1 MSKYD
6 FGYNIEE
13 NRTNRWAFENVEVNS
28 RVLELG
34 PAGGTLT
41 KSLYEKKKC
50 HIDIV
55 ELDEQDGKLAAQYA
69 EKAVVGTNGNLNLD
83 YWYEVFSENRYD
95 YIVAL
100 DVLEHLANPEHTLR
114 KASKLLKPTGK
125 ILLSVPNVAH
135 NAVIIELLQNRFTY
149 GRLGLLDNTHIH
161 FFAYESICQML
172 KNVGLYIN
180 KQEAV
185 LKCVSDT
192 ELPSRYEDLGAELG
206 HLLKQRKYGEVYQY
220 LLELSFNSEQK
231 TIDLLGNGQ
240 IKEPIYARILPDGES
255 QNEISVEIQEGW
267 NEVTVELPKDYLM
280 KSIRFIPYEG
290 SGIVE
295 HLQIIGYG
303 NSESEMSYNWT
314 SAQKLGNESFFVHL
328 GNHMNEMNYLIN
340 EEYSALKI
348 KYRLVPF
355 YGERELYAAECFQK
369 EIVKSGKR
377 EESLQEKLRET
388 DLVSKR
394 KITDQKA
401 EIESLRQD
409 KILLKERIQKE
420 MEENERREEALRQD
434 KTLLKEHFQTLQVLV
449 EEIKHGKLWKIFDLI
464 REVEK

>member
-83 YWYEVFSENRYD
+83 WYEVFSENRYD

-100 DVLEHLANPEHTLR
+100 DVLEHLANPEHTLQ

-240 IKEPIYARILPDGES
+240 IKEPVYARILPDGES

-290 SGIVE
+290 SGIIE

-314 SAQKLGNESFFVHL
+314 SAQKLGNESFFVHM

-377 EESLQEKLRET
+377 EEALQEKLRET

-420 MEENERREEALRQD
+420 MEESGRREEALRQD

>member
-13 NRTNRWAFENVEVNS
+13 NNTNRWAFENVEANS

-50 HIDIV
+50 HVDIV
-55 ELDEQDGKLAAQYA
+55 EIDEQDGKLAAQYA
-69 EKAVVGTNGNLNLD
+69 EKAVVGINGNLNLD
-83 YWYEVFSENRYD
+83 YWYEALCENQYD

-114 KASKLLKPTGK
+114 KASKLLKSTGK
-125 ILLSVPNVAH
+125 IFLSVPNIAH

-149 GRLGLLDNTHIH
+149 GRLGLLDSTHIH

-172 KNVGLYIN
+172 KNVGLHIN

-192 ELPSRYEDLGAELG
+192 ELPSRYEDLGTEWG

-240 IKEPIYARILPDGES
+240 IKNPVYARILPDGKS

-267 NEVTVELPKDYLM
+267 NEVVVDLPKNYLM

-290 SGIVE
+290 SGVIE

-303 NSESEMSYNWT
+303 NSESEISYNWT
-314 SAQKLGNESFFVHL
+314 SAQKLGDESFFVRVE
-328 GNHMNEMNYLIN
+328 NHMNEINYLVN
-340 EEYSALKI
+340 EGYSALKI
-348 KYRLVPF
+348 MYSLIPL
-355 YGERELYAAECFQK
+355 YGKREMYAVECFQK
-369 EIVKSGKR
+369 EMVESGKR
-377 EESLQEKLRET
+377 EEALQEKLKET
-388 DLVSKR
+388 VLVSRKR
-394 KITDQKA
+394 IIAQKNEL
-401 EIESLRQD
+401 EILQQD
-409 KILLKERIQKE
+409 KTFLKER
-420 MEENERREEALRQD
+420 
-434 KTLLKEHFQTLQVLV
+434 FQTLHMLV

-464 REVEK
+464 REAEK

>member
-100 DVLEHLANPEHTLR
+100 DVLEHLANPEHTLQ

-240 IKEPIYARILPDGES
+240 IKEPVYARILPDGES

-290 SGIVE
+290 SGIIE

-314 SAQKLGNESFFVHL
+314 SAQKLGNESFFVHM
-328 GNHMNEMNYLIN
+328 GNQMNYLIN

-377 EESLQEKLRET
+377 EEALQEKLRET

-420 MEENERREEALRQD
+420 MEENGRREEALRQD